1 MIEKNRDGQGRWRNK
16 TVSFRVSPE
25 EDKLLEDLVYL
36 SGLSKQEYIMRRLAQ
51 QEIVVIGNTRVYK
64 ALRNELA
71 EVLKE
76 LKRLKTGDEISEEL
90 LKVIEQITIT
100 MKGMKEQNK
109 KSL

>member
-1 MIEKNRDGQGRWRNK
+1 
-16 TVSFRVSPE
+16 
-25 EDKLLEDLVYL
+25 
-36 SGLSKQEYIMRRLAQ
+36 MRRLAQ

>member
-25 EDKLLEDLVYL
+25 EDKLIEEFVKL
-36 SGLSKQEYIMRRLAQ
+36 SGLSKQDYIINRLTEQ
-51 QEIVVIGNTRVYK
+51 DIVVVGNPRIYK

-71 EVLKE
+71 EVLAE
-76 LKRLKTGDEISEEL
+76 LKRLQTGDEISVEL

>member
-1 MIEKNRDGQGRWRNK
+1 MSRKNNDGQGRWRNK
-16 TVSFRVSPE
+16 GVSFRVSSE
-25 EDKLLEDLVYL
+25 EDKLIEDLVYL
-36 SGLSKQEYIMRRLAQ
+36 SGLSKQDYIIKKLTEQ
-51 QEIVVIGNTRVYK
+51 DVVVIGNPRIYK

-71 EVLKE
+71 EVLAE
-76 LKRLKTGDEISEEL
+76 LKRLQTGDEISVEL